1 MDCRDRLGIAGSEFA
16 GHTSLFGPRFQCR
29 GAQLWAG
36 PSLGLELSGIISAKE
51 FFLFPLSNSAS
62 YPLVTTPKT
71 ARGGL
76 AWGEEREEI
85 LSLLSPP
92 LCSSSQCQIGS
103 ADCCTLIKCTWPQAL
118 NLAGHVLNVH
128 YEHVENQSLVFNRPS
143 SELLCGRVHLLSSL
157 FVCQTRSREE

>member
-1 MDCRDRLGIAGSEFA
+1 MDCRDRLGIAIQ
-16 GHTSLFGPRFQCR
+16 TSLHGPRFQCR

-76 AWGEEREEI
+76 GRRKRRDP
-85 LSLLSPP
+85 LTSPP
-92 LCSSSQCQIGS
+92 FCSSSQCQIGS

-118 NLAGHVLNVH
+118 NVGSHVLNVH
-128 YEHVENQSLVFNRPS
+128 YEENQSLVFNRPS